1 LIQRPTLSHN
11 SNIYTKCLA
20 FEPQGEQWKYLIR
33 YRKVNDYTACTLFDH
48 GDNVTFQVGGDF
60 FARFCAF
67 YVTSASPSIDAYD
80 KSTSHLS
87 ARTKE
92 QTINQVPPTSPP
104 FQR

>member
-1 LIQRPTLSHN
+1 LDSSHKGEHW
-11 SNIYTKCLA
+11 KC
-20 FEPQGEQWKYLIR
+20 LIR
-33 YRKVNDYTACTLFDH
+33 YRKINDYTACTLFDH

-80 KSTSHLS
+80 KSTSHPS